1 MMLKSST
8 ERRDSVTLFT
18 SFLICQSPKTRK
30 TSRQKS
36 GCSWSSKGDNTNNQW
51 LGSIPDVA
59 QKGLAYTAA
68 INLAIGVF
76 REIILP
82 ISVSRNDHKL
92 PSGLSKNEGT
102 ISHVGA
108 IVSSIRDEW
117 VGCSK
122 KSQCRPIHVIQ
133 ISMLPFVSA
142 ASSDFSSY
150 SSTIDLLYRDS
161 NVVIIVLQTDKSK
174 YDYC

>member
-1 MMLKSST
+1 MLKSST

-51 LGSIPDVA
+51 LGSIPDIA

-76 REIILP
+76 REIVLP
-82 ISVSRNDHKL
+82 ISVPRNDDKL
-92 PSGLSKNEGT
+92 PSGLSKNEGA
-102 ISHVGA
+102 ISHVGT
-108 IVSSIRDEW
+108 IVSGIGDER
-117 VGCSK
+117 VRCPQ
-122 KSQCRPIHVIQ
+122 KSQCCPIHVIQ
-133 ISMLPFVSA
+133 ILMLPFVSA
-142 ASSDFSSY
+142 SLCDFPPDG
-150 SSTIDLLYRDS
+150 STVDLLYT
-161 NVVIIVLQTDKSK
+161 NFNLVILQTDKSV
-174 YDYC
+174 

>member
-1 MMLKSST
+1 MWI
-8 ERRDSVTLFT
+8 
-18 SFLICQSPKTRK
+18 ICQSPRPAIK

-36 GCSWSSKGDNTNNQW
+36 GCSWSNTGEYANNAW
-51 LGSIPDVA
+51 LGSIPSIA

-76 REIILP
+76 TEIILP
-82 ISVSRNDHKL
+82 ISISRNDDKL
-92 PSGLSKNEGT
+92 PSELSKNEGT

-117 VGCSK
+117 VGCSQ
-122 KSQCRPIHVIQ
+122 KSQCCPIHVIQ

-142 ASSDFSSY
+142 ASSDFPSY
-150 SSTIDLLYRDS
+150 SSTIDLLYRNS
-161 NVVIIVLQTDKSK
+161 NVVIIVLQTDKSE

>member
-1 MMLKSST
+1 MWI
-8 ERRDSVTLFT
+8 
-18 SFLICQSPKTRK
+18 ICQSLRTAIE

-36 GCSWSSKGDNTNNQW
+36 DCSWSNKREYANNCW
-51 LGSIPDVA
+51 LGSIPSIA

-82 ISVSRNDHKL
+82 ISVSRNDDKL

-108 IVSSIRDEW
+108 IVPSIREQW
-117 VGCSK
+117 VGCSQ
-122 KSQCRPIHVIQ
+122 KSQCGPIHVIQ

>member
-1 MMLKSST
+1 M
-8 ERRDSVTLFT
+8 
-18 SFLICQSPKTRK
+18 ICQSHRTARE

-36 GCSWSSKGDNTNNQW
+36 GCVWSSKGEQANNGW
-51 LGSIPDVA
+51 LGSIPSIA

-68 INLAIGVF
+68 INLAICVF
-76 REIILP
+76 AKIILP
-82 ISVSRNDHKL
+82 ISVSRNNNTL

-117 VGCSK
+117 VGCSQ

-150 SSTIDLLYRDS
+150 SSTIDLLYTDS
-161 NVVIIVLQTDKSK
+161 NVGIIVLQTDKSK